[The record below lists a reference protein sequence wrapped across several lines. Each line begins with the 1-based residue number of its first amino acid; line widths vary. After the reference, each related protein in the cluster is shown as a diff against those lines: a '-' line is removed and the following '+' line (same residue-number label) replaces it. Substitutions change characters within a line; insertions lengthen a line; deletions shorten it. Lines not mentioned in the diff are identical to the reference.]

1 MTDLPTP
8 EDLEIDAYYQAELE
22 KKQNGLAPRKSK
34 LSDRQNEAY
43 DLMKARYPDQSIE
56 FIWSKAEQYL
66 APRLFPTLSV
76 EKLTAKLGPIPWVCE
91 PLRLAPGFPSLVAG
105 YGFAGKTVSC
115 QQLLL
120 AHASGGRGFGIHSMR
135 RQAGRCMHLDW
146 DQGERTTIERY
157 QRLAHDSGVNLA
169 EVVRGGFLGV
179 ASLPPVF
186 LTDPRV
192 ESELSFVLEGV
203 DLCLMDS
210 LTSALPGVDEN
221 STAIAAYLY
230 MLGRV
235 SGRTGC
241 TIIML
246 HHYRKGKEGDKEDDP
261 AQRIRGNG
269 AIFNACAVAY
279 GLSAK
284 RGEPTR
290 WQCVKQRHTGVLVED
305 FYTKVTDT
313 GEVLEMGQPSQGLC
327 VQLVG
332 DNEAETVLAKVRKLD
347 KRRQKTERDIIDAI
361 RAGTL
366 RSFNDVYDIVGGD
379 RNFTNVRFREMTENG
394 RILSMGGVLKVGTFD
409 PSEPQPV

>member
-1 MTDLPTP
+1 MTDLTA
-8 EDLEIDAYYQAELE
+8 EDLEISAQYEADLE
-22 KKQNGLAPRKSK
+22 AKQNGTGVRRSK
-34 LSDRQNEAY
+34 LSDGKNAAF
-43 DLMKARYPDQSIE
+43 DLMKARYPEQSIE
-56 FIWSKAEQYL
+56 FVWSKAEQHL
-66 APRLFPTLSV
+66 APRLFPTLSY
-76 EKLTAKLGPIPWVCE
+76 EKMTQKLGPIPWVCE

-115 QQLLL
+115 QQLML
-120 AHASGGRGFGIHSMR
+120 AHASGGRGFGLHSMR
-135 RQAGRCMHLDW
+135 RDAGRCMHIDW

-157 QRLAHDSGVNLA
+157 QRLAFDAGINLA
-169 EVVRGGFLGV
+169 EVVREGRLGV

-290 WQCVKQRHTGVLVED
+290 WQCVKQRHTGVLVDD

-327 VQLVG
+327 VQLAG
-332 DNEAETVLAKVRKLD
+332 DNEAETVQAKIRKLE
-347 KRRQKTERDIIDAI
+347 KRKQKVERDIIDAI
-361 RAGTL
+361 RAGQL
-366 RSFNDVYDIVGGD
+366 RSFNDVYAIVCGD
-379 RNFTNVRFREMTENG
+379 RNFVSIRFRELNESG
-394 RILSMGGVLKVGTFD
+394 RVLSMDGVLKVGQFA
-409 PSEPQPV
+409 PPAGSAV